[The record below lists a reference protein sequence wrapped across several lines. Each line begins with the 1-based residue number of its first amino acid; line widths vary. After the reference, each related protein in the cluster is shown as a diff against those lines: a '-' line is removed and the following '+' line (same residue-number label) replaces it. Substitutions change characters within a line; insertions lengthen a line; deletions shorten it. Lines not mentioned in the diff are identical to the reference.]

1 MNIEAAE
8 AVKKASPL
16 ALVMSCFAAFGGF
29 LYGYDTG
36 YISGVKEMSY
46 FLTLFGDPTGDPA
59 NPYRLS
65 SGTDSLI
72 TSILS
77 AGTFVGAITSYG
89 AGDYLGRRLG
99 IAFYLLFFTLGVILQ
114 VAATEVPLFAVG
126 RVFAGLGVG
135 GVSCLVPLYQ
145 SETAPRFLRGAI
157 VSGYQW
163 MITFGLLIAA
173 LVCFGTRNMDNT
185 GSYRIPIGLQFAW
198 AIILGGGMLLLPES
212 PRWLLMRGKEEKA
225 QAAIARIMNKPLDSA
240 EVNEEYAEIA
250 ANLHH
255 ERAVGAN
262 SYLAC
267 FTFGPGKNCQRTL
280 TGCALQALQQLT
292 ALYYGTQFFTN
303 VGVGNAFVTQIIVN
317 AVNFATTPPGMW
329 AVDRFGR
336 RPLLMT
342 GAIGMTV
349 SQFLVGIIG
358 TATSPDN
365 VPAQRGLIACVC
377 FFIAFF
383 ASTFGPGAWVVTGEI
398 YPTSIRGKAMSLS
411 TATNWLIN
419 FALGY
424 STPYM
429 VNDGPG
435 NAGLGTKVFFIWG
448 SCCALAIVFTF
459 FCIPETKGLSLEQ
472 VDILYRKSSIL
483 GSSKFRREII
493 ENNMYDEDKDA
504 YAAQGTKVNGNT
516 QHNEKTGEPE
526 MRDLA

>member
-1 MNIEAAE
+1 MEAAQ

-16 ALVMSCFAAFGGF
+16 AIVMSCFAAFGG
-29 LYGYDTG
+29 YDTG
-36 YISGVKEMSY
+36 YIAGVKEMAY

-59 NPYRLS
+59 QPFRLS

-77 AGTFVGAITSYG
+77 AGTFVGAISSFT
-89 AGDYLGRRLG
+89 AGDWLGRRLG
-99 IAFYLLFFTLGVILQ
+99 IAFYLVFFVIGVILQ
-114 VAATEVPLFAVG
+114 VAATDVPLFAVG

-163 MITFGLLIAA
+163 MITLGLLVAA
-173 LVCFGTRNMDNT
+173 LICFGTRNMDNT
-185 GSYRIPIGLQFAW
+185 GCYRIPIGLQFAW
-198 AIILGGGMLLLPES
+198 ALILGGGMMLLPES

-225 QAAIARIMNKPLDSA
+225 QAAIARIMNKALDSP

-255 ERAVGAN
+255 ERAVGAT

-267 FTFGPGKNCQRTL
+267 FTMGPGKNAQRTL
-280 TGCALQALQQLT
+280 TGCALQALQQLSGINFII
-292 ALYYGTQFFTN
+292 YYGTQFFTN
-303 VGVGNAFVTQIIVN
+303 VGLGDAYVTQIITN

-329 AVDRFGR
+329 AVDHLGR
-336 RPLLMT
+336 RPLLLT
-342 GAIGMTV
+342 GAAGMCV
-349 SQFLVGIIG
+349 SQFIVAILGS
-358 TATSPDN
+358 TTSTDN
-365 VPAQRGLIACVC
+365 LPAQRALIAFVC
-377 FFIAFF
+377 IFIAFF

-411 TATNWLIN
+411 TATNWLVN

-424 STPYM
+424 ATPYM
-429 VNDGPG
+429 VNDVPG
-435 NAGLGTKVFFIWG
+435 SAGLGTKVFYIWG
-448 SCCALAIVFTF
+448 SCCALAFVFTF

-483 GSSKFRREII
+483 GSSKFRKEII
-493 ENNMYDEDKDA
+493 ENNLYDDDKEA
-504 YAAQGTKVNGNT
+504 YANQPSKIKGNA
-516 QHNEKTGEPE
+516 QHNEKVEDREPE

>member
-1 MNIEAAE
+1 MEAAE

-36 YISGVKEMSY
+36 YISGIKEMDY
-46 FLTLFGDPTGDPA
+46 FLSLFGDPTGDPA
-59 NPYRLS
+59 RPFALS

-77 AGTFVGAITSYG
+77 AGTFVGAITAYG

-99 IAFYLLFFTLGVILQ
+99 IAFYLVFFCIGVICQ
-114 VAATEVPLFAVG
+114 TAATATPLFAVG
-126 RVFAGLGVG
+126 RVLAGLGVG
-135 GVSCLVPLYQ
+135 GVSVLVPTYQ
-145 SETAPRFLRGAI
+145 S
-157 VSGYQW
+157 YQW

-185 GSYRIPIGLQFAW
+185 GSYRIPIALQFAW
-198 AIILGGGMLLLPES
+198 ALILGGGMLLLPES

-225 QAAIARIMNKPLDSA
+225 QAAIAKIMGRSLDSP

-255 ERAVGAN
+255 ERALASN

-292 ALYYGTQFFTN
+292 GINFIIYYGTQFFTN

-329 AVDRFGR
+329 AVDRLGR
-336 RPLLMT
+336 RPLLMI

-358 TATSPDN
+358 STTSPDN
-365 VPAQRGLIACVC
+365 LPAQRGLIACVC

-411 TATNWLIN
+411 TATNWLVN

-483 GSSKFRREII
+483 GSTKFRRQII
-493 ENNMYDEDKDA
+493 ENNLYDDDKEF
-504 YAAQGTKVNGNT
+504 YASQGTKTNGAT
-516 QHNEKTGEPE
+516 QHNEKTAEPE